1 MQHIVGLQHFI
12 IDWGNVNL
20 VDDECILHRLKC
32 NSINLLTLFFYYCL
46 TFEQDGWRERRHD
59 VQQSHV
65 GLIFVCFFTACIYVS
80 SSNGLKWRL
89 RSLSTRRHGESS
101 HPSSVNDV
109 IFVSFTTHTL
119 NSDWTRVVLISCSTS
134 TTSKLLLSLCIQGA
148 FVTRWLGDLCPGPR
162 SSVGWWMWVRVEGD
176 RADGGGWGGGGGQ
189 RAMLATQ
196 MVVEEGE
203 CVLQGARQLPSLTG
217 SC

>member
-1 MQHIVGLQHFI
+1 MQHIVGLEHFI

-101 HPSSVNDV
+101 YPSSVNDV

-119 NSDWTRVVLISCSTS
+119 TTQTGPESFWSAVPHPQHLNCYFHFVFRVRL
-134 TTSKLLLSLCIQGA
+134 
-148 FVTRWLGDLCPGPR
+148 
-162 SSVGWWMWVRVEGD
+162 
-176 RADGGGWGGGGGQ
+176 
-189 RAMLATQ
+189 
-196 MVVEEGE
+196 
-203 CVLQGARQLPSLTG
+203 
-217 SC
+217 